1 MIRSLAVVLCSV
13 VLSSSAFAQVFYA
26 PVKYQFDAGDGD
38 AKYLYG
44 GTNPA
49 VHQWATTPALA
60 GYGWSQRC
68 PFRGYATNLHNFDGG
83 NSFSQPSPFFY
94 RTPIYSDCYGLQ
106 RASYFGFNDADAR
119 NEAYAN
125 TPRYFRKADL
135 LASAVPAG
143 DGTLVV
149 PATAPHGVVAPAP
162 MSNYSMVP
170 GMPARGQIIIIPK
183 SFLDRPVKDFENR
196 PAKVAS
202 AQQ

>member
-13 VLSSSAFAQVFYA
+13 VLSSSAFAQTIVYQ
-26 PVKYQFDAGDGD
+26 PVRYQFDTGRGD

-49 VHQWATTPALA
+49 VHQWATTPALS
-60 GYGWSQRC
+60 GYGYDRC
-68 PFRGYATNLHNFDGG
+68 PFRGYGTNLHRFDGG
-83 NSFSQPSPFFY
+83 NSFGQPAPFY
-94 RTPIYSDCYGLQ
+94 DRTAIYSDCVGVQ
-106 RASYFGFNDADAR
+106 NAANFGFNEADAR

-125 TPRYFRKADL
+125 APRYFRKADL

-149 PATAPHGVVAPAP
+149 PATAPHVYVAPVAPA
-162 MSNYSMVP
+162 YSALP

-183 SFLDRPVKDFENR
+183 KLLDRPVKDFEAR
-196 PAKVAS
+196 SQKVAA
-202 AQQ
+202 AQ